1 MTGVSTV
8 VGAGAQ
14 DVGVV
19 RAARDL
25 QLKRGEFQLAVQ
37 LGHIPTIAVTGGGR
51 RRVAGREIARL
62 RAAEGFPG
70 TLRERVRTVG
80 TAEGAALVGIS
91 PGRFTR
97 LARAGFLIPVRF
109 YLNRYRAVVWL
120 YLAEELAEFG
130 AAETTLLTGPLPPP
144 LRALLETG
152 EDRRPRNWRSRRVG
166 LLLNERDD
174 PWERAACA
182 GSVLDD
188 ARLAEV
194 VPDSFERAYLHRLRP
209 VLAPG
214 GPATEAG
221 QAALREL
228 LVADGPDETEWHR
241 TSLAGLLEEA
251 RALRPAP
258 GSKAGH
264 DPDPRSDPSLD
275 LSPDP
280 FGSPPPPPRRPG
292 PGPGPGPA
300 PAVRRGERAGLLSRL
315 GIRKGGRPAGT
326 SVCGGASGHVTAGR
340 AVSS

>member
-1 MTGVSTV
+1 MTV
-8 VGAGAQ
+8 VSASAQ

-19 RAARDL
+19 RAAREL
-25 QLKRGEFQLAVQ
+25 ELKRGEFQLAVQ
-37 LGHIPTIAVTGGGR
+37 LGHIRTTAGTGSGR
-51 RRVAGREIARL
+51 RRVAGQEIARL
-62 RAAEGFPG
+62 RAVEGFPD

-80 TAEGAALVGIS
+80 TAEGAALIGIS

-120 YLAEELAEFG
+120 YLAAELAEFG
-130 AAETTLLTGPLPPP
+130 AAESTLLTGPLPPP
-144 LRALLETG
+144 LRALLDSG
-152 EDRRPRNWRSRRVG
+152 EDRRPRNWRGRRVG

-188 ARLAEV
+188 AQLAEV
-194 VPDSFERAYLHRLRP
+194 VPDSFERAYLDRLRP

-228 LVADGPDETEWHR
+228 LVADRPDEIEWHR

-258 GSKAGH
+258 GSKPG
-264 DPDPRSDPSLD
+264 PDPSS
-275 LSPDP
+275 
-280 FGSPPPPPRRPG
+280 
-292 PGPGPGPA
+292 GPA
-300 PAVRRGERAGLLSRL
+300 PVVRRGQRAGLLSRL
-315 GIRKGGRPAGT
+315 GIRKGGRPAGA
-326 SVCGGASGHVTAGR
+326 SV
-340 AVSS
+340 